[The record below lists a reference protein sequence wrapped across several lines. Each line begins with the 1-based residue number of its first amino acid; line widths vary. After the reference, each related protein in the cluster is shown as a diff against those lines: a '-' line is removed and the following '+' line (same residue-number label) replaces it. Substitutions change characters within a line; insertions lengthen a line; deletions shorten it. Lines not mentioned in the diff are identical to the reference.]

1 MTRALPSSVA
11 ATLKLLSGADYV
23 ADRSLTTALYLALS
37 LRRPLFLEGEAGVG
51 KTEIAKVLATGLDRR
66 LIRLQCY
73 EGLDA
78 SMAVYEWNYPRQ
90 MLQIRLAE
98 AQGGTDQASLERDLF
113 SDAFLIKRP
122 LLQAL
127 EPDPG
132 GPPVLLIDELDRTDE
147 PFEAYLL
154 EILSDFQVTIP
165 ETGTVRA
172 ASPPVVII
180 TSNRTREVHDALKR
194 RCFYAWVDYPDI
206 ERETRILAIKA
217 PGTPEALSGEVVRFV
232 QELRHMDLFKAPGV
246 AETIDWAHA
255 LVQLD
260 HMSLDARAV
269 DNTLGV
275 LLKYQDDIARIQGS
289 EANRILTEIRTEA
302 AMARAPRRA

>member
-1 MTRALPSSVA
+1 
-11 ATLKLLSGADYV
+11 
-23 ADRSLTTALYLALS
+23 
-37 LRRPLFLEGEAGVG
+37 
-51 KTEIAKVLATGLDRR
+51 
-66 LIRLQCY
+66 
-73 EGLDA
+73 
-78 SMAVYEWNYPRQ
+78 
-90 MLQIRLAE
+90 
-98 AQGGTDQASLERDLF
+98 
-113 SDAFLIKRP
+113 
-122 LLQAL
+122 
-127 EPDPG
+127 
-132 GPPVLLIDELDRTDE
+132 VLLIDELDRTDE